1 MDKIFI
7 KNLEVFANHGVF
19 PEETALGQKFVVSAE
34 LLTDTREAGRSDDLS
49 RSVHYGEVSEFI
61 TEYLQKHTF
70 KLIEAAAENLAE
82 ELLLDI
88 PGLKG
93 VTIELK
99 KPWAPVHLPLE
110 TVGVSISR
118 SWHRAYIALGSNM
131 GDSRA
136 YLDMAVRKLNE
147 TRGCRVLKTADYIVT
162 KPYGGIEQDDFLN
175 SALEMDTLLTP
186 YELLEELHRI
196 ENAAGRKRIVRWG
209 PRTLDLDILMYD
221 DIVLDA
227 PELHI
232 PHIEMHKRDFV
243 LEPMC
248 CIAPYLRHPVYNRT
262 MEQLKGELYG
272 KQSDKEA

>member
-19 PEETALGQKFVVSAE
+19 PEETVLGQKFVVSAE

-49 RSVHYGEVSEFI
+49 RSVHYGEVSTFI

-88 PGLKG
+88 PRLKG

-118 SWHRAYIALGSNM
+118 SWHRAYIAMGSNM

-162 KPYGGIEQDDFLN
+162 KPYGGVEQDDFLN

-196 ENAAGRKRIVRWG
+196 ENDAGRKRVIRWG

-221 DIVLDA
+221 DIVLDT

-272 KQSDKEA
+272 K